1 MQYWQT
7 IFEYYLKQGF
17 PEKLLRFVC
26 INPYEAYQICN
37 IIKRTNPHT
46 ILEVGT
52 FIGLSTGVLALASS
66 LESILV
72 CVDPNLPVNVLSQK
86 FHYSESRGSFWFVQN
101 MLEHFEKDQK
111 TILLE
116 GTLSPLSADYKDRW
130 MVLGG
135 NPKSTV
141 GICERVKE
149 FGPYNLVFVDGDH
162 HEDSVYAD
170 LSSVCHYLNED
181 ALIILHDL
189 SGYWGIHV
197 FTGISRFLQEHTE
210 FSLQIHE
217 NLGFLYRHSS
227 HILTLIR
234 ELY

>member
-1 MQYWQT
+1 M
-7 IFEYYLKQGF
+7 
-17 PEKLLRFVC
+17 
-26 INPYEAYQICN
+26 
-37 IIKRTNPHT
+37 
-46 ILEVGT
+46 LEVGT

-66 LESILV
+66 LESVLV

-86 FHYSESRGSFWFVQN
+86 FHYSESRESFWFVQS

-116 GTLSPLSADYKDRW
+116 GTLSPLSADYRDRW
-130 MVLGG
+130 MALGG
-135 NPKSTV
+135 NPKSTA

-149 FGPYNLVFVDGDH
+149 FAPYNLVFVDGDH

-197 FTGISRFLQEHTE
+197 FGGISRFLQEHAE

-217 NLGFLYRHSS
+217 NLGFLYRRSS
-227 HILTLIR
+227 PILTLIG